1 MAKVSIRRNAILTV
15 TILCMTIFTACGG
28 GSSEGS
34 SSEEEL
40 STELLQGRGE
50 HTTTL
55 LPDGRLLAVGGRSDA
70 ISLNSTEIFDPST
83 ESWSAAQDM
92 EYERFDHSAVL
103 LKDGQVLISGGD

>member
-70 ISLNSTEIFDPST
+70 ISLNSTEIFAPSVKLT
-83 ESWSAAQDM
+83 KSATA
-92 EYERFDHSAVL
+92 AVPIRNCFPKNAFTPIAKL
-103 LKDGQVLISGGD
+103 SSK